1 MKYRVFYHEGSK
13 IIDSKLERKIMMAE
27 SLEKIDE
34 RYCRHHEQHNK
45 TMNKEVFRVVFVEDK
60 ISQFDVMQTRPIS

>member
-1 MKYRVFYHEGSK
+1 MKYRIFYHEGSK
-13 IIDSKLERKIMMAE
+13 IIDSRLDRKRMMVE

-45 TMNKEVFRVVFVEDK
+45 TMNKEVFRVVVVEDQVN
-60 ISQFDVMQTRPIS
+60 QFDVMQTIS